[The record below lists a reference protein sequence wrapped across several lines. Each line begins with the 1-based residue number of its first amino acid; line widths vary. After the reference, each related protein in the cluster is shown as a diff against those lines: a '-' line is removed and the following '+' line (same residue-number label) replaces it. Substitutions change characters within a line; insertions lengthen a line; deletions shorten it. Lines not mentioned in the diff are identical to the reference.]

1 VLHIQFATTNIKLLQ
16 HCSDGLTLRSLLEES
31 KLLHFLP
38 LEITRRFSPS
48 FRNDAA
54 SAKILFPCDKP
65 ANKPCSH
72 VKVPSARCKTPELP
86 VLVLIISK

>member
-1 VLHIQFATTNIKLLQ
+1 MQYRYG
-16 HCSDGLTLRSLLEES
+16 GLPVRSLFDMS

-38 LEITRRFSPS
+38 LQITRRFSPS

-72 VKVPSARCKTPELP
+72 VKVPSARCNIPELP
-86 VLVLIISK
+86 VLTLII